1 MSGNTPTS
9 GLTADYAQRIAD
21 DLSANR
27 SEQDRMRTEL
37 SRLQAEL
44 VQLEESEQVLVKM
57 QHVLG
62 SGTPGSTAGTGTGTA
77 ARSAKG
83 GKTATVPS
91 ARRAKAGSGAPRK
104 SEAKTTAPKRPAK
117 KTAKKTAK
125 KAAKSTHAT
134 ETTWRELIT
143 DHLAGQGEPRS
154 AAEIT
159 TALAEAHPDRK
170 VQVTVVR
177 NTLEQGV
184 AHGLLERSKQGRS
197 VFYSPAA
204 AKDAAP
210 AEAEKA
216 SA

>member
-62 SGTPGSTAGTGTGTA
+62 SGTPASTAGTGTGTA

-104 SEAKTTAPKRPAK
+104 SEAKTAAPKRP
-117 KTAKKTAK
+117 AKKTAK